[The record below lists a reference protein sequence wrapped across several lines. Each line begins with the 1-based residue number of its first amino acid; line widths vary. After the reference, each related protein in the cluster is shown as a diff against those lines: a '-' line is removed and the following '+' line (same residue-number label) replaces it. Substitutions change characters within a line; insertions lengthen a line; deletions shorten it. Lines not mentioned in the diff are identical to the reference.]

1 MQIVPLSI
9 PKFLLIPSN
18 LFLPFKSALSF
29 ALCIVFSLFTG
40 EMSKI
45 YDATYVSGVLTQ
57 RVWLTVIFNG
67 AVAFGLNVVS
77 FTANKKAGALT
88 MDVAANVKQVLT
100 IVL

>member
-1 MQIVPLSI
+1 MDVIYYHTSFETSPCT
-9 PKFLLIPSN
+9 
-18 LFLPFKSALSF
+18 ALSF
-29 ALCIVFSLFTG
+29 AQCLVFSVLTG
-40 EMSKI
+40 ETAQI
-45 YDATYVSGVLTQ
+45 YDATYVTGILDKN
-57 RVWLTVIFNG
+57 VWTTIFFNG

>member
-1 MQIVPLSI
+1 M
-9 PKFLLIPSN
+9 
-18 LFLPFKSALSF
+18 
-29 ALCIVFSLFTG
+29 VFSVLTG
-40 EMSKI
+40 EMNQI
-45 YDATYVSGVLTQ
+45 YDATFVTGVLDKNSWTTI
-57 RVWLTVIFNG
+57 LLNG